1 MRMSYV
7 DGSFNRVGFLIWH
20 QGCQICH
27 QSHATGAPL
36 LIECSYFRLPEYL
49 DPCGEHLH
57 LLLAGALV
65 EHRGH
70 RPLHLGAPAH
80 LAAGEPR
87 AGGPGGD
94 GDGRV
99 GAGEEE
105 AGAEGGDP
113 RVRAEVGQRRQQPV
127 RPAPVAARPLLMGY
141 GHR

>member
-1 MRMSYV
+1 MQNVRMSYV
-7 DGSFNRVGFLIWH
+7 DVSFDSVGFLICH
-20 QGCQICH
+20 QGCQFCH
-27 QSHATGAPL
+27 QSNATGATP
-36 LIECSYFRLPEYL
+36 IDDRLPEYL
-49 DPCGEHLH
+49 DPGWEHLH
-57 LLLAGALV
+57 LLLTGALV

-127 RPAPVAARPLLMGY
+127 RPAPVAARPLWGDD